1 MLGRSIGINPMRLA
15 EKMPLADAGYLHDQF
30 HKMRVSS
37 TVEKS
42 KAAG

>member
-1 MLGRSIGINPMRLA
+1 MHGRPIGINLMRLA
-15 EKMPLADAGYLHDQF
+15 EKMPVVDVGYLHDQF